1 MASGSVTPN
10 QEGMADGDVTPK
22 DEAEETSTAA
32 PLSCERALSA
42 LKSYAKLALDECQQ
56 PMDDEDGSVHLRW
69 EIYSTWMLLLCLH
82 YTEAEAE
89 RCRQS
94 WKPSA
99 WRTEAQALRHVFLR
113 HRSARA
119 LAAVLRWLR
128 WSHAWGSSAAS
139 GPVYQRLDGSARFP
153 LPCGRMVEDA
163 SYERT
168 CQALKLQGALQAPFQ
183 ATHAL
188 HPDGPLL
195 QRERFENEDLEDEQR
210 LLAQLWTCLRRGD
223 LRGALQ
229 RCADGGQPWR
239 TALLQGMMP
248 CADDLDESVG
258 WDPAEEDDEEDL
270 MAQVKQDHTDWTELG
285 TLPLFCHSHGNPW
298 RRVWKEQCWDTAQR
312 HLRGSS
318 SMDLHEVSVYGFCS
332 GHREALATAACHS
345 WADRCWAELHCLK
358 EWLVESLLEDGRS
371 TWATSPA
378 ARLGEGDGGVPDEAE
393 AAEEWEARSRK
404 LCDRFHGVASSDL
417 DSMVADEVRR
427 VLARLRAE
435 TAASTTTGASTGV
448 AGPFTELQ
456 SALIEAVWFPEQA
469 STAMALLRRWLAEGL
484 DGAPCSFLVKQFASY
499 FAMWQ
504 QECIAD
510 QAPQGPS
517 TVPDSDVAMA
527 SSSILQPTPEVPCVD
542 DIVGELVQ
550 ELVTAASGPMW
561 VEKCLQGQAVELIV
575 QHLTALRPEA
585 RLDTYCGLL
594 VLLGERCTEETRE
607 GCLRVEVLKRCVWAF
622 LQQFPHEGF
631 MLIAV
636 FVRRTLHLDV
646 EDFMAKTSAELPDI
660 GPSGVA
666 AEAKPEEIALALLC
680 VPLFWAALRDHAEA
694 DTQMAQGALSGLES
708 LLGRQALAGEP
719 LETIDDMLRIG
730 LERVALPLL
739 VDALLSLAV
748 RDPEGAAR
756 ILPQI
761 SESPMWRDSLSSEA
775 HGHEQLKELSWYL
788 RLCQLH
794 GDATTHTSGSP
805 KVAAALLAYARPRLA
820 RDRPLL
826 EPETGSHTLLPDG
839 WRKDLQRAAA
849 CRVLLMLLQAFES
862 EQDFDGAMHDL
873 AVAAAQSPWLLRVL
887 QPMHVRSFLRRLA
900 LVPTG
905 LETGCGNAGN
915 NSGMRR
921 AAVLGA

>member
-1 MASGSVTPN
+1 
-10 QEGMADGDVTPK
+10 MADDAATPE
-22 DEAEETSTAA
+22 DEAKETSSAA
-32 PLSCERALSA
+32 PLNCERSLSA

-89 RCRQS
+89 RCRPT
-94 WKPSA
+94 WKPSP

-119 LAAVLRWLR
+119 LAAVLRWFR
-128 WSHAWGSSAAS
+128 WSHAWGSSAAC
-139 GPVYQRLDGSARFP
+139 GPVHKFLDGSGMFP
-153 LPCGRMVEDA
+153 LPGGCTAEDA

-168 CQALKLQGALQAPFQ
+168 CQALKLQGTLQAPFQ
-183 ATHAL
+183 TTHAL

-229 RCADGGQPWR
+229 RCADGGQAWR

-248 CADDLDESVG
+248 CADDLDDAVG
-258 WDPAEEDDEEDL
+258 WDPGEEDEEEDL

-285 TLPLFCHSHGNPW
+285 TLPRFCHSHGNPW
-298 RRVWKEQCWDTAQR
+298 RRVWKEQCWDIAQR

-318 SMDLHEVSVYGFCS
+318 SMDLHEVSIYGFCS
-332 GHREALATAACHS
+332 GHREALATVACHS

-358 EWLVESLLEDGRS
+358 EWLVERLLEDGRS
-371 TWATSPA
+371 TWATSPD

-404 LCDRFHGVASSDL
+404 LCDKFHGVAASDL

-427 VLARLRAE
+427 VLARLHAE
-435 TAASTTTGASTGV
+435 TVASTTTDVSRRIV
-448 AGPFTELQ
+448 GPFAELQ
-456 SALIEAVWFPEQA
+456 SMLIEAVWFPEQA
-469 STAMALLRRWLAEGL
+469 NTAMALLRRWLAEGL

-499 FAMWQ
+499 LAMWQ
-504 QECIAD
+504 QECVAN
-510 QAPQGPS
+510 QAPHGPS
-517 TVPDSDVAMA
+517 TVLDSDVVM
-527 SSSILQPTPEVPCVD
+527 SSRSIPQPTPEVPCVD

-561 VEKCLQGQAVELIV
+561 AEKCLQGQAVELIV
-575 QHLTALRPEA
+575 QHLTALRPGA
-585 RLDTYCGLL
+585 RLDAYCGLL
-594 VLLGERCTEETRE
+594 LLLGARCTEETRE
-607 GCLRVEVLKRCVWAF
+607 GCLRVEVLKRCISAF

-636 FVRRTLHLDV
+636 SVRRTLHLDV
-646 EDFMAKTSAELPDI
+646 EDLMAKTSAELPDI

-666 AEAKPEEIALALLC
+666 TEVKPQEIAVALLC
-680 VPLFWAALRDHAEA
+680 VPLFWAALREHAEA
-694 DTQMAQGALSGLES
+694 DTHMAQEALSGLES
-708 LLGRQALAGEP
+708 LLGRQALVEEP
-719 LETIDDMLRIG
+719 LETVDDMLRIG
-730 LERVALPLL
+730 LEFVLLPLL

-761 SESPMWRDSLSSEA
+761 SESPMWRDSLSSGA
-775 HGHEQLKELSWYL
+775 RGHQQLKELSWYL

-794 GDATTHTSGSP
+794 SDSTTHAGGTT

-820 RDRPLL
+820 RDRTLL
-826 EPETGSHTLLPDG
+826 EPETGSHTLLPDS
-839 WRKDLQRAAA
+839 WRKDLQRAIA

-873 AVAAAQSPWLLRVL
+873 TVAAAQSPWLLRVL
-887 QPMHVRSFLRRLA
+887 QPNHVRSFLRRLA
-900 LVPTG
+900 LVPACLGTV
-905 LETGCGNAGN
+905 CGNAGN
-915 NSGMRR
+915 NSNPRK
-921 AAVLGA
+921 AAVFGA